1 MSPSMLRILDRI
13 TDTVTA
19 GELAVMFK
27 AVVSH
32 RKRKA
37 DDCCKSEHNGLYKA
51 FGLSPRTPDDDGKT
65 YEELEKEIVTLTD
78 HVENLQRINESHC
91 ARIHAQHE
99 VIQKLNQELADE
111 RKKRQ
116 STEVL

>member
-13 TDTVTA
+13 TDTVTV
-19 GELAVMFK
+19 GELSVMFK

-51 FGLSPRTPDDDGKT
+51 FGLSPRMPDDDGKT
-65 YEELEKEIVTLTD
+65 YEELEKEI
-78 HVENLQRINESHC
+78 EKLQRINENHC

-99 VIQKLNQELADE
+99 VIQNLNQELADE